1 MQKRPSRT
9 SEIRLAE
16 LVAALSIATDL
27 GMGQPMEYVLR
38 SCVLAVRLEA
48 GSSWEAVLSLE
59 PGEQT
64 SLSEEQFDN
73 ACRAIADFADI
84 KSPYLLGHSR

>member
-1 MQKRPSRT
+1 MQKRPSCT

-38 SCVLAVRLEA
+38 SCVLSVRL
-48 GSSWEAVLSLE
+48 
-59 PGEQT
+59 GET
-64 SLSEEQFDN
+64 LGLSLSEQGN
-73 ACRAIADFADI
+73 AIYVPLHR
-84 KSPYLLGHSR
+84 

>member
-38 SCVLAVRLEA
+38 STTNGLTA
-48 GSSWEAVLSLE
+48 
-59 PGEQT
+59 
-64 SLSEEQFDN
+64 
-73 ACRAIADFADI
+73 RAITAAR
-84 KSPYLLGHSR
+84 LRTCSRPQRGF